1 MVDWDSD
8 DQPVLMEA
16 AGGPIVSMPY
26 GAGVSDKQ
34 AFEGNG
40 FSADDFERMIRG
52 AFDVLYAE
60 SAASGRVASIS
71 LHPYIVGVPHR
82 IGALDRALAHIR
94 SHDDV
99 WFATGEEIV
108 DHFLEWKA
116 GSG

>member
-1 MVDWDSD
+1 
-8 DQPVLMEA
+8 
-16 AGGPIVSMPY
+16 
-26 GAGVSDKQ
+26 
-34 AFEGNG
+34 
-40 FSADDFERMIRG
+40 MIRS

-71 LHPYIVGVPHR
+71 LHPYIVGLPHR

-94 SHDDV
+94 SHGDV